1 MATEEVI
8 PEVEITPEM
17 EEELSAMG
25 PGEDEGDDG
34 E

>member
-1 MATEEVI
+1 MSTEKDI

-25 PGEDEGDDG
+25 PGDDEGSDG